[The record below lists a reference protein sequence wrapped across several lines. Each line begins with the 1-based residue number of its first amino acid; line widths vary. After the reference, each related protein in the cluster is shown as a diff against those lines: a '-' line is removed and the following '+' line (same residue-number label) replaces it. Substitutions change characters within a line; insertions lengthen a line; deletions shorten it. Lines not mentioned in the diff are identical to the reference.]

1 MTQENSTVSLELQ
14 NAPLELVQNGGG
26 KQPGGVEGGE
36 EPRHAIHAG
45 VTDQTSNDMHVGGE
59 PYRHD
64 DWMEVFRYFDEEK
77 EVYEYTEGCLIH
89 HQSPFRR
96 YWDAVTMV
104 IPPSLRSAA
113 S

>member
-14 NAPLELVQNGGG
+14 NAPLELVQNDGG
-26 KQPGGVEGGE
+26 KQPGGVEDGE
-36 EPRHAIHAG
+36 EPCH
-45 VTDQTSNDMHVGGE
+45 MHVGGE

-77 EVYEYTEGCLIH
+77 QVYEYTEGCLIH